1 MLAPLA
7 ALRAKWMIGGAG
19 EPRVASQTRQPWALF
34 LDPVGVVCM
43 RETKHRREAVSLV
56 SHSLFCQANL
66 LHV

>member
-34 LDPVGVVCM
+34 LDPVGVV
-43 RETKHRREAVSLV
+43 RSVESESRDLV
-56 SHSLFCQANL
+56 TYY
-66 LHV
+66 